1 VYIILFQITMKGI
14 VFTEF
19 FEMVEKKF
27 GYQMVDNLL
36 NNTELDS
43 GGIYTSIGTYSHTEM
58 ANLVVNLSHQ
68 SNIPVPDLLRAFG
81 GYLFETFTKTY
92 HHFIEKAPDA
102 FSFLAFIHDYIHV
115 EVKKLYPDAE
125 LPHFDIS
132 KPDDST
138 LVMNY
143 TSARKMADLAYGLI
157 EGCLAHYGEKAL
169 ITQENLNNDG
179 SSVKF
184 VIVKK

>member
-92 HHFIEKAPDA
+92 HHFIEK
-102 FSFLAFIHDYIHV
+102 
-115 EVKKLYPDAE
+115 
-125 LPHFDIS
+125 
-132 KPDDST
+132 
-138 LVMNY
+138 
-143 TSARKMADLAYGLI
+143 
-157 EGCLAHYGEKAL
+157 
-169 ITQENLNNDG
+169 
-179 SSVKF
+179 
-184 VIVKK
+184 